1 MHKES
6 YLQGNKLTYRFV
18 GMNTLGL
25 RLKAARAKARLTQRE
40 LAEATGVSQPL
51 ISQIEKGKN
60 ASSADLPKLAR
71 ACGVDTDW
79 LADGIGS
86 MEPGEPSEADAPSDK
101 DYALI
106 PQYTA
111 LGECGNGYLNDHA
124 EIKGGL
130 AFKRDWLAKM
140 KVKPENLCVIY
151 ASGASMEPYVME
163 GDVVLFDQSDI
174 TPRDR
179 QVYAIRRPDGDISI
193 KRLVL
198 GLTGSWIIR
207 SDNPNK
213 SDYPDEALSADA
225 VHEMPIIGR
234 VIWRGGGMI

>member
-1 MHKES
+1 MLAS
-6 YLQGNKLTYRFV
+6 NVNRMAFRILNMTIADRIA
-18 GMNTLGL
+18 L
-25 RLKAARAKARLTQRE
+25 RLEELKMTPAELARRIGVSKATVSHWLNGTTGLKGENLTKAAAVLECSPTWLQ
-40 LAEATGVSQPL
+40 TGR
-51 ISQIEKGKN
+51 
-60 ASSADLPKLAR
+60 SSRRDDAP
-71 ACGVDTDW
+71 
-79 LADGIGS
+79 
-86 MEPGEPSEADAPSDK
+86 EDAPSDK

-234 VIWRGGGMI
+234 VIWRGGGMM